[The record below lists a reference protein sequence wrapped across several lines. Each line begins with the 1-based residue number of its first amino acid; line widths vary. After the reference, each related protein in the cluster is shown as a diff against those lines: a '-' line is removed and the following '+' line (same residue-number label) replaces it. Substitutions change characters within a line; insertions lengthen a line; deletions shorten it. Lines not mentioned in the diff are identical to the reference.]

1 MAVCA
6 AYKQPLRG
14 FSGLMV
20 TAMAASCGA
29 RRVTTVGACAFLRR
43 VQHRPRHTL
52 RNPSSLIAR
61 VLNAFHDLHASMTTS
76 SLPPAAVAA
85 FLAGAGTSAT
95 ALRFVVFFAIAFFGA
110 IARSWG
116 SAKTLCKGYKRAKLE
131 TAKCEYMYMSCH
143 VHVLST
149 RMRAAFTPLRISMSA
164 TDQVCGRGVAAAERL
179 TARLCAERF
188 APTRLGAGQC
198 LTTRLGA

>member
-52 RNPSSLIAR
+52 RNPSSLVAR

-95 ALRFVVFFAIAFFGA
+95 ALRFVVFLAIAFFGA
-110 IARSWG
+110 IASRSG
-116 SAKTLCKGYKRAKLE
+116 VF
-131 TAKCEYMYMSCH
+131 CENSREY
-143 VHVLST
+143 
-149 RMRAAFTPLRISMSA
+149 A
-164 TDQVCGRGVAAAERL
+164 RG
-179 TARLCAERF
+179 
-188 APTRLGAGQC
+188 
-198 LTTRLGA
+198 

>member
-29 RRVTTVGACAFLRR
+29 RRVTTVGACAFLRHL
-43 VQHRPRHTL
+43 QHRPRHTL

-95 ALRFVVFFAIAFFGA
+95 ALRFVVFLAIAFFGA
-110 IARSWG
+110 IASRSWG
-116 SAKTLCKGYKRAKLE
+116 SAKTLCRGYNRGKLGPVE
-131 TAKCEYMYMSCH
+131 NECS
-143 VHVLST
+143 VHTSSKHGFGCCAST
-149 RMRAAFTPLRISMSA
+149 DEGWLW
-164 TDQVCGRGVAAAERL
+164 
-179 TARLCAERF
+179 
-188 APTRLGAGQC
+188 
-198 LTTRLGA
+198 TTRRGRRTPHGQALR

>member
-52 RNPSSLIAR
+52 RNPSSLVAR

-95 ALRFVVFFAIAFFGA
+95 ALRFVVFLAIAFFGA
-110 IARSWG
+110 IASRSWVLRKLY
-116 SAKTLCKGYKRAKLE
+116 ARGYKRAKLE

-149 RMRAAFTPLRISMSA
+149 RMRAAFTPLRISVVA
-164 TDQVCGRGVAAAERL
+164 RTDEG
-179 TARLCAERF
+179 
-188 APTRLGAGQC
+188 C
-198 LTTRLGA
+198 LWTTRRGRRTPHGQALR

>member
-29 RRVTTVGACAFLRR
+29 RTVTTVGACAFLRR

-52 RNPSSLIAR
+52 RNPSSLVAR

-95 ALRFVVFFAIAFFGA
+95 ALRFVVFLAIAFFGA
-110 IARSWG
+110 IVFAGRAGLGSLSAGARSG
-116 SAKTLCKGYKRAKLE
+116 
-131 TAKCEYMYMSCH
+131 
-143 VHVLST
+143 
-149 RMRAAFTPLRISMSA
+149 AAFVLRPSFPKEPHVPA
-164 TDQVCGRGVAAAERL
+164 N
-179 TARLCAERF
+179 
-188 APTRLGAGQC
+188 
-198 LTTRLGA
+198 

>member
-20 TAMAASCGA
+20 TAMAASCGG
-29 RRVTTVGACAFLRR
+29 RTVTTVGACAFLRR

-52 RNPSSLIAR
+52 RNPSSLVAR

-95 ALRFVVFFAIAFFGA
+95 ALRFVVFLAIAFFGA
-110 IARSWG
+110 IASRSWG
-116 SAKTLCKGYKRAKLE
+116 VLRKLPRVCKGVKRATLGR
-131 TAKCEYMYMSCH
+131 ANWEYR
-143 VHVLST
+143 T
-149 RMRAAFTPLRISMSA
+149 
-164 TDQVCGRGVAAAERL
+164 
-179 TARLCAERF
+179 
-188 APTRLGAGQC
+188 
-198 LTTRLGA
+198 